1 MKTDPKPNLGPAAI
15 ESNIEYY
22 MNIELKL
29 ANKLLETQA
38 QREYWQ
44 LELEKLK
51 PQTQS
56 GFGVPAGA
64 PSSKQQWS
72 WLK

>member
-1 MKTDPKPNLGPAAI
+1 MKIDPKPNLGPAAI

-22 MNIELKL
+22 K
-29 ANKLLETQA
+29 NKGNKASEEYRQALEQQT
-38 QREYWQ
+38 YWMR
-44 LELEKLK
+44 ELEKLK